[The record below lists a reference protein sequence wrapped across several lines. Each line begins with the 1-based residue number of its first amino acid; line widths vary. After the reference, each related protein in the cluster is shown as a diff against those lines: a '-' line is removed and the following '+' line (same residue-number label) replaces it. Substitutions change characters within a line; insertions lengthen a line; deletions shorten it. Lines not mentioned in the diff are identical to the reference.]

1 MVSAKKNILVIGS
14 NSFLASCLIS
24 KLKTSANIIGVYNQ
38 ATNLHQPDVSYVNI
52 IDIDKLEDKF
62 ELVYLISAYIPQGN
76 KWDNGKLYDV
86 NVGLTEK
93 VAEKF
98 KSAHLVLASSVS
110 VYGESDTIINEES
123 PSQNANQYGL
133 SKLWAEAIVKQHP
146 SFAINRI
153 SSMYGIQ
160 MKTSTFLPLIIKN
173 ALLKGKITLMGDGAR
188 RQNYIN
194 VDDVA
199 ESLIKSGE
207 RSFNRIFLS
216 VSENSHSNAEI
227 AAIIKKYL
235 PDTIIEHQGTD
246 NSLSYLYD
254 SELTRKVLGWNCKIE
269 TEAGIKQLIEWIRK
283 ES

>member
-1 MVSAKKNILVIGS
+1 
-14 NSFLASCLIS
+14 
-24 KLKTSANIIGVYNQ
+24 
-38 ATNLHQPDVSYVNI
+38 
-52 IDIDKLEDKF
+52 
-62 ELVYLISAYIPQGN
+62 
-76 KWDNGKLYDV
+76 
-86 NVGLTEK
+86 
-93 VAEKF
+93 
-98 KSAHLVLASSVS
+98 
-110 VYGESDTIINEES
+110 
-123 PSQNANQYGL
+123 
-133 SKLWAEAIVKQHP
+133 
-146 SFAINRI
+146 
-153 SSMYGIQ
+153 
-160 MKTSTFLPLIIKN
+160 
-173 ALLKGKITLMGDGAR
+173 MGDGAR